1 MYVTV
6 DPLRPRGDPPGGSK
20 ILENQFFAYYSSTIL
35 QKSTL
40 LGILLDNYKSNIC
53 MWQLIHPAPGV
64 TPQGGLKF
72 DKISFSLITYE
83 TRDENTL
90 AH

>member
-1 MYVTV
+1 MNQLKKFNLTWHTIRKRQKSHMYVTV

-53 MWQLIHPAPGV
+53 M
-64 TPQGGLKF
+64 
-72 DKISFSLITYE
+72 
-83 TRDENTL
+83 
-90 AH
+90 

>member
-1 MYVTV
+1 MYVTF
-6 DPLRPRGDPPGGSK
+6 DPSYPRGDPPGGSK
-20 ILENQFFAYYSSTIL
+20 ILQNQFFAYYSSTIQ

-40 LGILLDNYKSNIC
+40 LGILLENDKSHIY
-53 MWQLIHPAPGV
+53 MWQLILPTPGM